1 MRGVVLQRSTAAM
14 PWTQFRTVVKT
25 GAFHF
30 SVKPKLTTQYRLATT
45 NDAAASV
52 RIRVQAATVK

>member
-1 MRGVVLQRSTAAM
+1 MIAT
-14 PWTQFRTVVKT
+14 T

-30 SVKPKLTTQYRLATT
+30 SVKPKVTTKYRLATP

-52 RIRVQAATVK
+52 RIRVEAATVR